1 MLAPRLPVSASPRLP
16 VSASPPLPLSPS
28 PPPLPKARFHP
39 DFIFRAETGK
49 RSLKTFPSMETSA
62 LSRRNFLRFATGMGL
77 AVGLEQLIRTDA
89 NALSG
94 FKQSQGEP
102 QYSEKI
108 ALQVQETIVKIG
120 DRDGTA
126 LTVNGSMPAPL
137 LRWREGQT
145 VTIDVTNQLKQDSSI
160 HWHGIILPPN
170 MDGVPGISF
179 AGIKPGETFTYEFP
193 VNQSGTYWYHSHSGL
208 QEQRGH
214 FGPIII
220 DPIEPDPFESDRD
233 YVVMLSD
240 WTFEDPHRIL
250 ANLKKMSAYYNYQR
264 RTVGNLFEDSAWH
277 RMRMDPTDIADVT
290 GATYTYLMNG
300 LAPESNWT
308 GLFEPGQKVRLR
320 FINAS
325 AMTFFDVRIPG
336 LKLTVVQAD
345 GQNVQP
351 VTVDEFRIGVAETYD
366 VIVEPQQE
374 RAYTIFAETMDRSG
388 YARGTLAVRAGLSA
402 AIPERRDRP
411 VRTMADMGHDMS
423 HHDMSDRDMSDRD
436 MSNHDMSGMDGSTMN
451 HDMSNHD
458 MSEHDM
464 SNHDMSGMDGSTMNH
479 DMSDMD
485 RGDMSMMRK
494 SRMHEPGIGLENTG
508 TRVLVYTDLRSIAP
522 GYDRRSPERELELH
536 LTGNMER
543 YMWTFDGKK
552 YSEQKQI
559 TFYNGERLRLTMI
572 NDTMMEHPIHLH
584 GMWMELDNG
593 AGVYK
598 PRKHTVIVKP
608 AEKLPV
614 EINVDAPGQWAFH
627 CHLMYHM
634 KVGMFRTV
642 AVVDREASYE
652 GHRPS
657 EVS

>member
-1 MLAPRLPVSASPRLP
+1 
-16 VSASPPLPLSPS
+16 
-28 PPPLPKARFHP
+28 
-39 DFIFRAETGK
+39 
-49 RSLKTFPSMETSA
+49 
-62 LSRRNFLRFATGMGL
+62 
-77 AVGLEQLIRTDA
+77 
-89 NALSG
+89 
-94 FKQSQGEP
+94 
-102 QYSEKI
+102 
-108 ALQVQETIVKIG
+108 
-120 DRDGTA
+120 
-126 LTVNGSMPAPL
+126 
-137 LRWREGQT
+137 
-145 VTIDVTNQLKQDSSI
+145 
-160 HWHGIILPPN
+160 
-170 MDGVPGISF
+170 
-179 AGIKPGETFTYEFP
+179 
-193 VNQSGTYWYHSHSGL
+193 
-208 QEQRGH
+208 
-214 FGPIII
+214 
-220 DPIEPDPFESDRD
+220 
-233 YVVMLSD
+233 
-240 WTFEDPHRIL
+240 
-250 ANLKKMSAYYNYQR
+250 
-264 RTVGNLFEDSAWH
+264 
-277 RMRMDPTDIADVT
+277 
-290 GATYTYLMNG
+290 MN
-300 LAPESNWT
+300 
-308 GLFEPGQKVRLR
+308 
-320 FINAS
+320 
-325 AMTFFDVRIPG
+325 
-336 LKLTVVQAD
+336 
-345 GQNVQP
+345 
-351 VTVDEFRIGVAETYD
+351 
-366 VIVEPQQE
+366 
-374 RAYTIFAETMDRSG
+374 
-388 YARGTLAVRAGLSA
+388 
-402 AIPERRDRP
+402 
-411 VRTMADMGHDMS
+411 HDMS
-423 HHDMSDRDMSDRD
+423 NHD